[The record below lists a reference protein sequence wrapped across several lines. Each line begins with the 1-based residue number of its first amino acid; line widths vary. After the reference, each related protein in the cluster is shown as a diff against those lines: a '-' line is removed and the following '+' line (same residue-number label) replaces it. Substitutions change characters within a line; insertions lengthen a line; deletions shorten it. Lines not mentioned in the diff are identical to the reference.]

1 MTETDLADRLRALL
15 AAPAF
20 VIAMALLLDSCARAW
35 HHLRRLRA
43 VQRRAAVVRN
53 RARAST
59 PLRIVR

>member
-20 VIAMALLLDSCARAW
+20 VIVLALLLDATARAW

-43 VQRRAAVVRN
+43 VQRRAAVVRD
-53 RARAST
+53 RARTST